1 MHISRERAAT
11 IHRTFP
17 SHGCFEG
24 WSRFWVQKLNFRK
37 KNLSDETY
45 APDGIA
51 LIQVSGTS
59 SHNRKAMQV
68 DAVATSLN
76 SYDCFVLQSGNTVFT
91 WNGSSSTHEQQ
102 QWVDQTAE
110 FLKPGATLKH
120 CKEGT
125 ESSAFWFTL
134 GGMQNFSSKKSTQD
148 VVRDPHLYTFTF
160 KQDISCQLLGSYT
173 NSGSV
178 MVNCLKGV

>member
-1 MHISRERAAT
+1 
-11 IHRTFP
+11 
-17 SHGCFEG
+17 
-24 WSRFWVQKLNFRK
+24 
-37 KNLSDETY
+37 
-45 APDGIA
+45 
-51 LIQVSGTS
+51 
-59 SHNRKAMQV
+59 MQV

-76 SYDCFVLQSGNTVFT
+76 SYDCFVLQSGNTVFM

-125 ESSAFWFTL
+125 ESSAFWFAL
-134 GGMQNFSSKKSTQD
+134 GGKQNFSSKKSTQD

-160 KQDISCQLLGSYT
+160 KQGRTYLFSNFQVIVTFYAILPPFKVLTTVFICDQQ
-173 NSGSV
+173 
-178 MVNCLKGV
+178 